1 MRKLTFLAGLAA
13 GYVIGARAGRDSYD
27 QVAEKAQRVW
37 QDPRVQEKVGQAQD
51 VVKDRAGDLAHGVAE
66 TVKDRLGDS
75 DANGSGGSGGSGGG
89 AHLADEP
96 GLHPVED
103 LDAEPADT
111 PSGRVTGYS
120 GGGLS

>member
-75 DANGSGGSGGSGGG
+75 GSDGSDGSGGG
-89 AHLADEP
+89 AHLAEEP
-96 GLHPVED
+96 GLHPVGTS
-103 LDAEPADT
+103 T
-111 PSGRVTGYS
+111 PSPPTLRADG
-120 GGGLS
+120 